1 MTKPIVQ
8 SVTFKASP
16 EELFEIFTD
25 SKKHSAATRAK
36 ASVSAKA
43 GAKFT
48 AFEGMLS
55 GRNLLVVPGRM
66 IVQAWRASHWKDSDL
81 DSILVLN
88 FSKAPSGGRID
99 LVHVGVPQH
108 DHKGVTKGCRAYY
121 WKPWK
126 TYLRKNSHGRD

>member
-25 SKKHSAATRAK
+25 SKKHSAATGAK

-55 GRNLLVVPGRM
+55 GRNLLVIPRPHDRSSLARLPLEGLRPRLNSDFELFQGAGRR
-66 IVQAWRASHWKDSDL
+66 Q
-81 DSILVLN
+81 N
-88 FSKAPSGGRID
+88 
-99 LVHVGVPQH
+99 
-108 DHKGVTKGCRAYY
+108 
-121 WKPWK
+121 
-126 TYLRKNSHGRD
+126 